1 MIWIG
6 KLVYPSHVSA
16 CAASQAAAKNLSSR
30 GRKLETDLFQ
40 QQEVVY
46 GQDFALMSLQRKLA
60 KLEGF
65 VVVITHRAL

>member
-1 MIWIG
+1 MH
-6 KLVYPSHVSA
+6 PSYVSI

-65 VVVITHRAL
+65 VVEITQMTM